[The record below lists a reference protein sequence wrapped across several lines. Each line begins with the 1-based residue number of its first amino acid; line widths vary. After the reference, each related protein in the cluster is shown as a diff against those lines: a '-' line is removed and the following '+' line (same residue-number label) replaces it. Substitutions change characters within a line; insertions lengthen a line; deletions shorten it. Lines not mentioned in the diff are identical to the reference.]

1 MSCRSCCCWFGTF
14 GPVGSHWGLSADLRL
29 ENEVHPKILNL
40 KDLIGFMFFFL
51 DRGNDFV
58 ILVLSKSWLNQ
69 ALNLSNDLVLGEDD
83 WRSDNVGSS
92 KIKDH
97 WINNQLGGSYIVR
110 WDLVGPDPRYHG
122 WVYLA
127 GSSLNNSSND
137 IITGN
142 RLNFYWQ
149 YIAPVIGKRCQSGRI
164 ICF

>member
-1 MSCRSCCCWFGTF
+1 MSCRSCCCWFRTF

-83 WRSDNVGSS
+83 WRSDSVGSS

-97 WINNQLGGSYIVR
+97 WINNQLGGRYIVR
-110 WDLVGPDPRYHG
+110 WNLCSLQPYGRKFRG
-122 WVYLA
+122 WRLQQHA
-127 GSSLNNSSND
+127 LLW
-137 IITGN
+137 GN
-142 RLNFYWQ
+142 PEGEQ
-149 YIAPVIGKRCQSGRI
+149 IKKKPPEES
-164 ICF
+164 